1 MRCNNELSLIHFW
14 KQITCYCIAWV
25 NYCYCNLYF
34 AYQENRVNGIHYALC
49 RIASPVAM
57 AAFTTSMAGILM
69 LFSSILAYVQIGTFL
84 IVLSFISWTYSTI
97 FHLVSLSYNQILQS
111 IKLSKILIS
120 EFVKYFRISKLEPK
134 NRSIAVLLFDM

>member
-1 MRCNNELSLIHFW
+1 
-14 KQITCYCIAWV
+14 
-25 NYCYCNLYF
+25 
-34 AYQENRVNGIHYALC
+34 
-49 RIASPVAM
+49 M